1 MPMHSLSWPHVA
13 HYELVCRV
21 VVNSLVCLLVSEFT
35 VVLSGLSFGGV
46 DWCLVCLGV
55 LRVVYVC
62 VSQVLPPQERA
73 LWSGRGLRICVACIV
88 RRLSSPDQP

>member
-46 DWCLVCLGV
+46 NWCLVCLGV
-55 LRVVYVC
+55 LRVVCVC
-62 VSQVLPPQERA
+62 VCFPSPPSPGARPMEWQ
-73 LWSGRGLRICVACIV
+73 GVAHLHRVHSAKAI
-88 RRLSSPDQP
+88 

>member
-13 HYELVCRV
+13 HYELVRSI

-55 LRVVYVC
+55 LRVVCVC
-62 VSQVLPPQERA
+62 VCVCVPSPP
-73 LWSGRGLRICVACIV
+73 
-88 RRLSSPDQP
+88 SPGVHPLEW

>member
-1 MPMHSLSWPHVA
+1 M
-13 HYELVCRV
+13 

-35 VVLSGLSFGGV
+35 VVLSGLSYGGV
-46 DWCLVCLGV
+46 NWCLVCLGV

-62 VSQVLPPQERA
+62 VSQVLPPQECT
-73 LWSGRGLRICVACIV
+73 LWSGRGLHISVACIV